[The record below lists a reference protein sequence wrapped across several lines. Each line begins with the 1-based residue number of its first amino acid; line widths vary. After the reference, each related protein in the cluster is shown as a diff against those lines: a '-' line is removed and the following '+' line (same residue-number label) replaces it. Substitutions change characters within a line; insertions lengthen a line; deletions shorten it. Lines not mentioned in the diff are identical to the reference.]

1 MTSAADSI
9 LAPRPGERILL
20 PAMAASREA
29 AHDPFGRRLP
39 ALYPRRTLWVDFGAA
54 NGGDGTPAAPFNS
67 LAPVLEDETLLCVC
81 RHLGCDRI
89 PVRVRGIMADG
100 QAVALS
106 AGASESRA
114 VIDGGDRDY
123 CRHLELLPWP
133 DGARW
138 GIRAEYAFEV
148 SGQQGARFHFQERLD
163 FVRALHGAVL
173 RGCDLSVR
181 FTFLLREPRPERF
194 SWAIV
199 AELAAFR
206 DCRSLALF
214 DCSFAVETAVKG
226 AAVQQ
231 YILDGGGGGGG
242 GGRGRYGW
250 GGGGGGGAPAAY
262 VFPTPVPVAPAIP
275 ANDLDATCRAH
286 FLRSC
291 PSAFGRGGS
300 CDLLAHAGSDGGAD
314 ATATAFHECVG
325 MDAEG
330 FAARLRAEAI
340 AEGRGEEYHNSDG
353 SYGVRRFALTARA
366 LAAYAARCGGRAAG
380 CSGLAAA
387 DAECRAGNRPFHVAR
402 DGGRTDYPVGGYAAA
417 TAAGTATGG
426 LDRPSP
432 LGPTLSVSA
441 SHPSD
446 ARPREA
452 DAL

>member
-199 AELAAFR
+199 AELA
-206 DCRSLALF
+206 DLAK
-214 DCSFAVETAVKG
+214 E
-226 AAVQQ
+226 
-231 YILDGGGGGGG
+231 
-242 GGRGRYGW
+242 
-250 GGGGGGGAPAAY
+250 Y
-262 VFPTPVPVAPAIP
+262 V
-275 ANDLDATCRAH
+275 
-286 FLRSC
+286 
-291 PSAFGRGGS
+291 
-300 CDLLAHAGSDGGAD
+300 SD
-314 ATATAFHECVG
+314 
-325 MDAEG
+325 
-330 FAARLRAEAI
+330 
-340 AEGRGEEYHNSDG
+340 
-353 SYGVRRFALTARA
+353 
-366 LAAYAARCGGRAAG
+366 
-380 CSGLAAA
+380 
-387 DAECRAGNRPFHVAR
+387 
-402 DGGRTDYPVGGYAAA
+402 
-417 TAAGTATGG
+417 
-426 LDRPSP
+426 
-432 LGPTLSVSA
+432 
-441 SHPSD
+441 
-446 ARPREA
+446 
-452 DAL
+452 